1 MCGMPMLCLAG
12 AFTVTGTEPDGDSL
26 RFRPDDPDDWTQVP
40 GPHKVRTNAAGAAQL
55 RMDAIDALETHYT
68 PTGGH
73 LLHQP
78 LDLAHA
84 ASAELL
90 EWLGFRGVQRDG
102 EKVIAVD
109 QDGLPGFIL
118 TRGADL
124 YGRCV
129 ALVGRGDPPAS
140 SPGMINV
147 DVKLLRQTANHRLLS
162 TGLAYPTFYSK
173 LYVDL
178 RRELAEQA
186 GAARDAGKGVFARDR
201 TQKGVE
207 VKALA
212 TLTDDAVILPKLFRR
227 LADYLHLNGD
237 DPSLAGFMTFLAQ
250 QDDQLWVIPTG
261 EKTGFD
267 TIVAVSGQ
275 TVHLKRLPEE
285 LVFDEK

>member
-1 MCGMPMLCLAG
+1 MPMLCLAG
-12 AFTVTGTEPDGDSL
+12 VFTVTGTEPDGDSL

-84 ASAELL
+84 AAAELL
-90 EWLGFRGVQRDG
+90 KWIGFRGVQRDG

-109 QDGLPGFIL
+109 QDDLPGFIL
-118 TRGADL
+118 TRGADV

-129 ALVGRGDPPAS
+129 ALVGRGDPPATS
-140 SPGMINV
+140 GHMINV
-147 DVKLLRQTANHRLLS
+147 DVRLVRKTANHRLLT

-178 RRELAEQA
+178 RRELAKQA

-207 VKALA
+207 VKTLT

-227 LADYLHLNGD
+227 LTDYLHLNGD
-237 DPSLAGFMTFLAQ
+237 DPSLAGFMTFLSQ

-261 EKTGFD
+261 QKTSFD
-267 TIVAVSGQ
+267 TVVAVSGQ
-275 TVHLKRLPEE
+275 TVRLKRLPEE
-285 LVFDEK
+285 LVFEEK

>member
-1 MCGMPMLCLAG
+1 MPMLCLAG
-12 AFTVTGTEPDGDSL
+12 AFPVTGTEPDGDSV
-26 RFRPDDPDDWTQVP
+26 RFRFDDPGDWTQVL
-40 GPHKVRTNAAGAAQL
+40 GPNKVRTNAVGAAQL

-78 LDLAHA
+78 LGLAHA
-84 ASAELL
+84 AAAELL
-90 EWLGFRGVQRDG
+90 KWLGFRGVQRDG

-109 QDGLPGFIL
+109 QDDLPGFIL
-118 TRGADL
+118 TRGADV

-129 ALVGRGDPPAS
+129 ALVGRGDPPATS
-140 SPGMINV
+140 SHMINV
-147 DVKLLRQTANHRLLS
+147 DVKLVRKTANHRLLT

-178 RRELAEQA
+178 RRELAKQA

-207 VKALA
+207 VKTLT

-227 LADYLHLNGD
+227 LTDYLHLNGD
-237 DPSLAGFMTFLAQ
+237 DPALTGFMTFLSQ

-261 EKTGFD
+261 QKTSFD
-267 TIVAVSGQ
+267 TVVAVSGQ
-275 TVHLKRLPEE
+275 TVRLKRLPEE
-285 LVFDEK
+285 LVFEEK

>member
-1 MCGMPMLCLAG
+1 MCAMPMLCLAG
-12 AFTVTGTEPDGDSL
+12 AFSVTGTEPDGDSL

-40 GPHKVRTNAAGAAQL
+40 GAHKVRTNAAGAAQL
-55 RMDAIDALETHYT
+55 RIDAIDALETHYT

-84 ASAELL
+84 AAAELL
-90 EWLGFRGVQRDG
+90 KWLGFRGVQRDG

-109 QDGLPGFIL
+109 QDDLPGFIL
-118 TRGADL
+118 TRGADV

-129 ALVGRGDPPAS
+129 ALVGRGDPPATS
-140 SPGMINV
+140 GHSINV
-147 DVKLLRQTANHRLLS
+147 DVKLLRKTANHRLL
-162 TGLAYPTFYSK
+162 TLGLAYPTFYSK

-178 RRELAEQA
+178 RRELAKQA
-186 GAARDAGKGVFARDR
+186 GAAREAGKGVFARDR

-207 VKALA
+207 VKSLN

-261 EKTGFD
+261 QKTSFD
-267 TIVAVSGQ
+267 TVVAVSGQ
-275 TVHLKRLPEE
+275 TVRLKRLPEE
-285 LVFDEK
+285 LVFEEK

>member
-1 MCGMPMLCLAG
+1 MPMLCLAG
-12 AFTVTGTEPDGDSL
+12 AFPVTGTEPDGDSL

-84 ASAELL
+84 AAAELL
-90 EWLGFRGVQRDG
+90 TWIGFRGVQRDG

-109 QDGLPGFIL
+109 QDDLPGFIL
-118 TRGADL
+118 TRGADV

-129 ALVGRGDPPAS
+129 ALVGRGDPPATS
-140 SPGMINV
+140 SHMINV
-147 DVKLLRQTANHRLLS
+147 DVKLVRKTANHRLLT

-178 RRELAEQA
+178 RRELAKQA

-207 VKALA
+207 VKTLT

-227 LADYLHLNGD
+227 LTDYLHLNGD
-237 DPSLAGFMTFLAQ
+237 DPSLAGFMTFLSQ

-261 EKTGFD
+261 QKTNFD
-267 TIVAVSGQ
+267 TVVAVSGQ
-275 TVHLKRLPEE
+275 TVRLKRLPEE
-285 LVFDEK
+285 LVFEEK